1 MGEFKG
7 GISTITLAAGGQV
20 YVQGWIDTVQLLRYK
35 FISLELL
42 QNVQDEDRITFSY
55 FPYAEFVLHSSQAG
69 LVTNADEA
77 IARIVLRSTLFCLT
91 LS

>member
-1 MGEFKG
+1 MVEFKG
-7 GISTITLAAGGQV
+7 GISKITLAAGGQV
-20 YVQGWIDTVQLLRYK
+20 YVQGWVDTVQLLRYK

-42 QNVQDEDRITFSY
+42 QNVQDKDRVPFSY
-55 FPYAEFVLHSSQAG
+55 FPYAEFVLHFSQNG

-77 IARIVLRSTLFCLT
+77 ISRLVLRSTLFCLT